1 MKRRDFLR
9 LAAGTVAF
17 RSLTGAAQQEGIPV
31 IGWLSPLRSDE
42 ASPQR
47 DVVAFQQG
55 LADSGFVEG
64 RNFRLEYR
72 WAEGHPDR
80 LPALAADLVARK
92 VDLIATQ
99 GGDIAALAAKNAT
112 STIPIVFNSFDPV
125 AAGLV
130 ASLAR
135 PGGNLTGVAMM
146 TPELTPKLLELLLE
160 LAPQAKTVALLE
172 SPRGASTEHIVP
184 LMQQAALAKA
194 VRLEVLNAAAIGDFE
209 SAFAE
214 LDRLHAGGLIVG
226 LAFGRHL
233 VAPLALRHRVPAI
246 AMSRDFPVNGGL
258 ASYGPSLTAIYRL
271 KGAYAGRI
279 LNGAK
284 PAELPAQQPTKFEL
298 VINLKTAGALGL
310 AVPQLLLQGADE
322 VIE

>member
-1 MKRRDFLR
+1 VKRRDL
-9 LAAGTVAF
+9 LTGLAGTAF
-17 RSLTGAAQQEGIPV
+17 LPGMLHAQQKAMPV
-31 IGWLSPLRSDE
+31 IGWLSPLRSDQPL
-42 ASPQR
+42 PQR
-47 DVVAFQQG
+47 DVVAFREG

-64 RNFRLEYR
+64 RNVRLEYR
-72 WAEGHPDR
+72 CAEGNADR

-99 GGDIAALAAKNAT
+99 GGDIAAVAAKNAT

-160 LAPQAKTVALLE
+160 LAPQAETVALLE
-172 SPRGASTEHIVP
+172 SSRAASTEHIVP
-184 LMQQAALAKA
+184 LMQQAARAKA
-194 VRLEVLNAAAIGDFE
+194 VRLQLLNAAAISDFDA
-209 SAFAE
+209 AFAE

-233 VAPLALRHRVPAI
+233 VAPMALRHRIPAI
-246 AMSRDFPVNGGL
+246 AMSRDFPVDGGL
-258 ASYGPSLTAIYRL
+258 ASYGPSLASIYRL

-279 LNGAK
+279 LNGEK
-284 PAELPAQQPTKFEL
+284 PANLPAQQPTKFEL
-298 VINLKTAGALGL
+298 VINLKTAKALGL
-310 AVPQLLLQGADE
+310 TIPQSLLQRADE

>member
-1 MKRRDFLR
+1 MKRRDWLTG
-9 LAAGTVAF
+9 LAGTAF
-17 RSLTGAAQQEGIPV
+17 LPGMLHAQQKAMPV
-31 IGWLSPLRSDE
+31 IGWLSPLRSDQPL
-42 ASPQR
+42 PQR
-47 DVVAFQQG
+47 DVVAFRKG

-64 RNFRLEYR
+64 RNVRLEYR
-72 WAEGHPDR
+72 WAEGNADR

-99 GGDIAALAAKNAT
+99 GGDIAAVAAKNAT

-146 TPELTPKLLELLLE
+146 MPELMPKLLELLLE
-160 LAPQAKTVALLE
+160 LPPQAETVALLE
-172 SPRGASTEHIVP
+172 SSRAASTEHIVP
-184 LMQQAALAKA
+184 LMQQAARAKA
-194 VRLEVLNAAAIGDFE
+194 VRLQLLNAAAISDFDA
-209 SAFAE
+209 AFAE

-233 VAPLALRHRVPAI
+233 VAPMALRHRMPAI
-246 AMSRDFPVNGGL
+246 AMSRDFPVDGGL
-258 ASYGPSLTAIYRL
+258 ASYGPSLASIYRL

-279 LNGAK
+279 LNGEK
-284 PAELPAQQPTKFEL
+284 PADLPAQQPTKFEL
-298 VINLKTAGALGL
+298 VITLKTAEALGL
-310 AVPQLLLQGADE
+310 TIPQSLLQRADE

>member
-1 MKRRDFLR
+1 MLH
-9 LAAGTVAF
+9 
-17 RSLTGAAQQEGIPV
+17 AQQKAMPV
-31 IGWLSPLRSDE
+31 IGWLSPLRSDQPL
-42 ASPQR
+42 PQR
-47 DVVAFQQG
+47 DVVAFRKG

-64 RNFRLEYR
+64 RNVRLEYR
-72 WAEGHPDR
+72 WAEGHADR

-99 GGDIAALAAKNAT
+99 GGDIAAVAAKNAT

-160 LAPQAKTVALLE
+160 LAPQAETVALLE
-172 SPRGASTEHIVP
+172 SSRAASTEHIVP
-184 LMQQAALAKA
+184 LMQQAARAKA
-194 VRLEVLNAAAIGDFE
+194 VRLQLLNAAAISDFDA
-209 SAFAE
+209 AFAE

-233 VAPLALRHRVPAI
+233 VAPMALRHRMPAI
-246 AMSRDFPVNGGL
+246 AMSRDFPVDGGL
-258 ASYGPSLTAIYRL
+258 ASYGPSLASIYRL

-279 LNGAK
+279 LNGEK
-284 PAELPAQQPTKFEL
+284 PADLPAQQPTKFEL
-298 VINLKTAGALGL
+298 VINLKTAKALGL
-310 AVPQLLLQGADE
+310 TIPQSLLQRADE

>member
-1 MKRRDFLR
+1 MRRRDALALLGAAALAPF
-9 LAAGTVAF
+9 AAG
-17 RSLTGAAQQEGIPV
+17 AQQAKVPV
-31 IGWLSPLRSDE
+31 IGWLSPLRSDQPL
-42 ASPQR
+42 PQR
-47 DVVAFQQG
+47 DVVAFREG

-64 RNFRLEYR
+64 RNVKLEYR
-72 WAEGHPDR
+72 WAEGHTDR
-80 LPALAADLVARK
+80 LSALAADLVARK

-99 GGDIAALAAKNAT
+99 GGDIAAVAAQHAT

-146 TPELTPKLLELLLE
+146 APELMPKLLEVLLE
-160 LAPQAKTVALLE
+160 LVPRAGTVALLE
-172 SPRGASTEHIVP
+172 NPRSDVAEHIVP
-184 LMQQAALAKA
+184 LMQEAARAKA
-194 VRLEVLNAAAIGDFE
+194 VRLHVLNASAIGDFE
-209 SAFAE
+209 AAFGE

-233 VAPLALRHRVPAI
+233 VAPMALRRRVPAI
-246 AMSRDFPVNGGL
+246 AMARDFPLNGGL
-258 ASYGPSLTAIYRL
+258 ASYGPSLAATYRL

-279 LNGAK
+279 LNGDK
-284 PAELPAQQPTKFEL
+284 PTDLPVQQPTTFEL
-298 VINLKTAGALGL
+298 VINLKTAKALGL
-310 AVPQLLLQGADE
+310 TVPQAFLARADE

>member
-1 MKRRDFLR
+1 MKRRDWLTG
-9 LAAGTVAF
+9 LAGTAF
-17 RSLTGAAQQEGIPV
+17 LPGMLHAQQKAMPV
-31 IGWLSPLRSDE
+31 IGWLSPLRSDQPL
-42 ASPQR
+42 PQR
-47 DVVAFQQG
+47 DVVAFREG

-64 RNFRLEYR
+64 RNVRLEYR
-72 WAEGHPDR
+72 WAEGHADR

-99 GGDIAALAAKNAT
+99 GGDIAAVAAKSAT

-160 LAPQAKTVALLE
+160 LAPQAETVALLE
-172 SPRGASTEHIVP
+172 SSRAASTEHIVP
-184 LMQQAALAKA
+184 LMQQAARAKA
-194 VRLEVLNAAAIGDFE
+194 VRLQLLNAAAISDFDA
-209 SAFAE
+209 AFAE

-233 VAPLALRHRVPAI
+233 VAPMALRHRMPAI
-246 AMSRDFPVNGGL
+246 AMSRDFPVDGGL
-258 ASYGPSLTAIYRL
+258 ASYGPSLASIYRL

-279 LNGAK
+279 LNGEK
-284 PAELPAQQPTKFEL
+284 PADLPAQQPTKFEL
-298 VINLKTAGALGL
+298 VINLKTAKALGL
-310 AVPQLLLQGADE
+310 TIPQSLLQRADE

>member
-1 MKRRDFLR
+1 VKRRDL
-9 LAAGTVAF
+9 LTDLAGTAF
-17 RSLTGAAQQEGIPV
+17 LPRMLHAQQNALPV
-31 IGWLSPLRSDE
+31 IGWLSPLRSDQPL
-42 ASPQR
+42 PQR
-47 DVVAFQQG
+47 DVVAFREG

-64 RNFRLEYR
+64 RNVRLEYR
-72 WAEGHPDR
+72 WAEGNADR

-99 GGDIAALAAKNAT
+99 GGDIAAVAAKNAT

-160 LAPQAKTVALLE
+160 LAPQAGTVALLE
-172 SPRGASTEHIVP
+172 SSRAASTEHIVP
-184 LMQQAALAKA
+184 LMQQAARAKA
-194 VRLEVLNAAAIGDFE
+194 VRLQLLNAAAISDFDA
-209 SAFAE
+209 AFAE

-233 VAPLALRHRVPAI
+233 VAPMALRHRMPAI
-246 AMSRDFPVNGGL
+246 AMSRDFPVDGGL
-258 ASYGPSLTAIYRL
+258 ASYGPSLASIYRL

-279 LNGAK
+279 LNGEK
-284 PAELPAQQPTKFEL
+284 PADLPAQQPTKFEL
-298 VINLKTAGALGL
+298 VINLKTAKALGL
-310 AVPQLLLQGADE
+310 TIPQSLLQRADE

>member
-1 MKRRDFLR
+1 MKRRDL
-9 LAAGTVAF
+9 LTGLAGTAF
-17 RSLTGAAQQEGIPV
+17 LPGMLHAQQKAMPV
-31 IGWLSPLRSDE
+31 IGWLSPLRSDQPL
-42 ASPQR
+42 PQR
-47 DVVAFQQG
+47 DVVAFREG

-64 RNFRLEYR
+64 RNVRLEYR
-72 WAEGHPDR
+72 WAEGHADR
-80 LPALAADLVARK
+80 LPALAADLAARK

-99 GGDIAALAAKNAT
+99 GGDIAAVAAKSAT

-160 LAPQAKTVALLE
+160 LAPQAETVALLE
-172 SPRGASTEHIVP
+172 SSRAASTEHIVP
-184 LMQQAALAKA
+184 LMQQAARAKA
-194 VRLEVLNAAAIGDFE
+194 VRLQLLNAAAISDFDA
-209 SAFAE
+209 AFAE

-233 VAPLALRHRVPAI
+233 VAPMALRHRMPAI
-246 AMSRDFPVNGGL
+246 AMSRDFPVDGGL
-258 ASYGPSLTAIYRL
+258 ASYGPSLASIYRL

-279 LNGAK
+279 LNGEK
-284 PAELPAQQPTKFEL
+284 PADLPAQQPTKFEL
-298 VINLKTAGALGL
+298 VINLKTAKALGL
-310 AVPQLLLQGADE
+310 TIPQSLLQRADE

>member
-1 MKRRDFLR
+1 VKRRDL
-9 LAAGTVAF
+9 LTGLAGTAF
-17 RSLTGAAQQEGIPV
+17 LPGMLHAQQKAMPV
-31 IGWLSPLRSDE
+31 IGWLSPLRSDQPL
-42 ASPQR
+42 PQR
-47 DVVAFQQG
+47 DVVAFREG

-64 RNFRLEYR
+64 RNVRLEYR
-72 WAEGHPDR
+72 WAEGHADR

-99 GGDIAALAAKNAT
+99 GGDIAAVAAKNAT

-160 LAPQAKTVALLE
+160 LAPQAETVARLE
-172 SPRGASTEHIVP
+172 SSWAASTEHIVP
-184 LMQQAALAKA
+184 LMQQAARAKA
-194 VRLEVLNAAAIGDFE
+194 VRLQLLNAAAISDFDA
-209 SAFAE
+209 AFAE

-233 VAPLALRHRVPAI
+233 VAPMALRHRVPAI
-246 AMSRDFPVNGGL
+246 ATSRDFPVDGGL
-258 ASYGPSLTAIYRL
+258 ASYGPSLASIYRL

-279 LNGAK
+279 LNGEK
-284 PAELPAQQPTKFEL
+284 PADLPAQQPTKFEL
-298 VINLKTAGALGL
+298 VINLKTAKAPSLSRNHSCS
-310 AVPQLLLQGADE
+310 APTR
-322 VIE
+322 